1 MDKGILMTGG
11 GSLLYGLDKLIES
24 ETGVTVNVAE
34 NSIEAVAEGTGAV
47 LAYIDKLDKVVND
60 QEIVLVE

>member
-1 MDKGILMTGG
+1 MTGG
-11 GSLLYGLDKLIES
+11 GSLLHGLDKLIES

-47 LAYIDKLDKVVND
+47 LAYIDKLDKTVND